1 MKYYLTISIL
11 MFFVLE
17 TNAQNLNSM
26 LNSANQAV
34 YNSISPVKQTNTN
47 TSVLTNHISIIVPNA
62 EPVKLG
68 FDYTILEFDFS
79 NLPKPSQGILNNPN
93 QTLFRNNSMINYN
106 EILTNYNKIKW

>member
-1 MKYYLTISIL
+1 

-47 TSVLTNHISIIVPNA
+47 TSVLSNHISIVVPNTQ
-62 EPVKLG
+62 PIKLG
-68 FDYTILEFDFS
+68 FDYTILEFDYS
-79 NLPKPSQGILNNPN
+79 NLPKPNQGILNNPN
-93 QTLFRNNSMINYN
+93 QDLFRNNTIVNYN
-106 EILTNYNKIKW
+106 QILSTYNKLKW